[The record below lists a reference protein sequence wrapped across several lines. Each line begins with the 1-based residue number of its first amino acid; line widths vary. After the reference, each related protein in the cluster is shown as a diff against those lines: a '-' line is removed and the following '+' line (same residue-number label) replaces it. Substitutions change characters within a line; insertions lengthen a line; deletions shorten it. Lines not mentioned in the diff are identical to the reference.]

1 MDTGGTPKRRAII
14 AWCFYDWANSAFPT
28 VIGTFI
34 FGAYYTQAIAASP
47 EEGAAEWGV
56 ALGLSA
62 VLVALASPVL
72 GAIADRAGRRKAWIG
87 VFTAL
92 CVGATALLWFATPD
106 PSSVLYALIL
116 VALASAAFEFT
127 TVFYNAML
135 ADLAPASHIG
145 RISGWGWGLGYG
157 GGLAAL
163 VLCLVGFVQAET
175 PWFGVTKEAAAH
187 IRAVTLLVAVW
198 YAVFSL
204 PLFWFAPDVP
214 SRGIGLSRAAR
225 EGVAALIQTL
235 RQARRHGNIIRFLIA
250 RMLYADGLGTLFA
263 FGGIYAA
270 GTFGMTLAEV
280 IQFGIALNVTA
291 GLGAAA
297 FAWMD
302 DRIGAKP
309 VIVVSLVALIG
320 FGAAMLLVESV
331 LWFWIFGLALGIFVG
346 PAQAASRSLMARL
359 APAETRTEMFGLYA
373 FSGKAT
379 GFLGPFILAA
389 AITATGSQ
397 RAGMAVIIVLFA
409 AGLLLLLPVREP
421 RPSAEIG

>member
-1 MDTGGTPKRRAII
+1 MKPRNKAILS
-14 AWCFYDWANSAFPT
+14 WCLFDWANSAFPT

-34 FGAYYTQAIAASP
+34 FGAYYTKAIAATP
-47 EEGAAEWGV
+47 EQGAAEWGV
-56 ALGLSA
+56 ALGASA

-72 GAIADRAGRRKAWIG
+72 GAVADQSGRRKPWIG

-92 CVGATALLWFATPD
+92 CIGATALLWYATPD
-106 PSSVLYALIL
+106 PSSALYALVL

-127 TVFYNAML
+127 MVFYNAML

-145 RISGWGWGLGYG
+145 RISGWGWGLGYV

-163 VLCLVGFVQAET
+163 VICLVGFVQAET
-175 PWFGVTKEAAAH
+175 PWFGVGTQDAAH
-187 IRAVTLLVAVW
+187 IRATALVVAVW
-198 YAVFSL
+198 YAVFAV
-204 PLFWFAPDVP
+204 PLFWFAPDTP
-214 SRGIGLSRAAR
+214 SRGLGLVRAVR
-225 EGVAALIQTL
+225 GGVLALIETI
-235 RQARRHGNIIRFLIA
+235 RHARRHGNIIRFLIA
-250 RMLYADGLGTLFA
+250 RMLYTDGLGTLFA

-270 GTFGMTLAEV
+270 GSFGMTLADV
-280 IQFGIALNVTA
+280 IKFGIALNVTA

-302 DRIGAKP
+302 DWFGAKP

-346 PAQAASRSLMARL
+346 PAQAASRSLMTRL
-359 APAETRTEMFGLYA
+359 APPEIRTEMFGLYA

-379 GFLGPFILAA
+379 GFLGPFVLAA
-389 AITATGSQ
+389 AISATGSQ

-409 AGLLLLLPVREP
+409 AGLALLLPVREP
-421 RPSAEIG
+421 RPSA

>member
-1 MDTGGTPKRRAII
+1 
-14 AWCFYDWANSAFPT
+14 
-28 VIGTFI
+28 
-34 FGAYYTQAIAASP
+34 
-47 EEGAAEWGV
+47 
-56 ALGLSA
+56 
-62 VLVALASPVL
+62 
-72 GAIADRAGRRKAWIG
+72 
-87 VFTAL
+87 
-92 CVGATALLWFATPD
+92 
-106 PSSVLYALIL
+106 
-116 VALASAAFEFT
+116 
-127 TVFYNAML
+127 
-135 ADLAPASHIG
+135 
-145 RISGWGWGLGYG
+145 
-157 GGLAAL
+157 
-163 VLCLVGFVQAET
+163 
-175 PWFGVTKEAAAH
+175 
-187 IRAVTLLVAVW
+187 
-198 YAVFSL
+198 
-204 PLFWFAPDVP
+204 
-214 SRGIGLSRAAR
+214 
-225 EGVAALIQTL
+225 
-235 RQARRHGNIIRFLIA
+235 
-250 RMLYADGLGTLFA
+250 
-263 FGGIYAA
+263 
-270 GTFGMTLAEV
+270 MTLAEV